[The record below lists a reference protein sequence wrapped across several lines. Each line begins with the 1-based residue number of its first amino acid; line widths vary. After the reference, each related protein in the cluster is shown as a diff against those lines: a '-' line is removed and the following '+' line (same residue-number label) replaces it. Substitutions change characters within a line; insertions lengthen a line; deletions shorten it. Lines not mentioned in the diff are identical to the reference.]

1 MSNWINVCG
10 VAVRQLNL
18 ALRDQHHRP
27 DVMVI
32 CRANVVL
39 TSADQC
45 RELARY
51 FEKAAEAFDERE
63 KRLANELLGKESS

>member
-27 DVMVI
+27 DVMVV
-32 CRANVVL
+32 CRAQTTL

-45 RELARY
+45 RQLAGY
-51 FEKAAEAFDERE
+51 FEKAAEAFDARER
-63 KRLANELLGKESS
+63 RLAEPPEPCP